1 MFDRIVQRFVRIV
14 RLDTTVYREILRDE
28 GATAEAAVVVAIASV
43 LAALGAGFS
52 APRFLGGFLVELV
65 AGVVLYWLLWSAV
78 TMLVGT
84 RVFGSHVTYLEVA
97 RPLGYA
103 NGARPGHPQHPGVHL
118 WPPHRAGG
126 LGTVARH
133 RRHRRA
139 RIDGAHHRARH
150 HDRHGGLDRGGR
162 RPALARPDLL
172 RCDARVGGRRLG
184 LAETEGY
191 GGALATISYSPW
203 CGPKGTRSGA
213 DDTRASFFSFL
224 EW

>member
-103 NGARPGHPQHPGVHL
+103 NGARALGILSILGCIFGPLIGLAAWVLSLVIGVIAVRESMEL
-118 WPPHRAGG
+118 TTERAIMTAMAGWIVVV
-126 LGTVARH
+126 VAR
-133 RRHRRA
+133 
-139 RIDGAHHRARH
+139 
-150 HDRHGGLDRGGR
+150 LLL
-162 RPALARPDLL
+162 AL
-172 RCDARVGGRRLG
+172 
-184 LAETEGY
+184 
-191 GGALATISYSPW
+191 I
-203 CGPKGTRSGA
+203 
-213 DDTRASFFSFL
+213 F
-224 EW
+224 